1 MQQMSVAEL
10 RGVLNDEQLRDTV
23 QLLDVREPWEAQ
35 ESSLPHFTLLP
46 LSRRDLMHG
55 VAGGPTTV

>member
-1 MQQMSVAEL
+1 MSVAEL
-10 RGVLNDEQLRDTV
+10 RGLLNDEDLRDTV

-46 LSRRDLMHG
+46 LSRCDRMPGG
-55 VAGGPTTV
+55 VTGPTTV